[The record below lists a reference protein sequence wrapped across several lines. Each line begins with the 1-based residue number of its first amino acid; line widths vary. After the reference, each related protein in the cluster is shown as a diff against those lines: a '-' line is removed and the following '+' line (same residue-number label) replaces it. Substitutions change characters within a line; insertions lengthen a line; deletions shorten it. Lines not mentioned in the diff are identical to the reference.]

1 MAISF
6 EKIKPGMRLVDIHKE
21 RRGNT
26 KIWEVSC
33 FPVDIVSVDS
43 ASRTAM
49 VRWNG
54 NPERKWYWR
63 ELKKLYAKVP
73 PRFRKELDSDD
84 LRLAEYPAGNVAEEA
99 DENVWPNV
107 DVHAWAERHDSE
119 SAEGWLFLVLNGDVS
134 IEEMRAAICE
144 DRAPARKS

>member
-33 FPVDIVSVDS
+33 FPVDIVSVD
-43 ASRTAM
+43 
-49 VRWNG
+49 
-54 NPERKWYWR
+54 ERKWYWR

-107 DVHAWAERHDSE
+107 DVHAWAERHDSK

>member
-6 EKIKPGMRLVDIHKE
+6 EKIKPGMRLVDIRKE

-26 KIWEVSC
+26 TIWELSC

-54 NPERKWYWR
+54 M
-63 ELKKLYAKVP
+63 KKLYAKVP
-73 PRFRKELDSDD
+73 PRFRKELDHDD
-84 LRLAEYPAGNVAEEA
+84 LRLVEHPVGNAVEEV
-99 DENVWPNV
+99 DESVWPNV
-107 DVHAWAERHDSE
+107 DVRAWTARHDSE

-144 DRAPARKS
+144 DREPTRKS